1 MGCRE
6 SIQYLITIYLVTIF
20 LFSPILTFLCI
31 IIPIILLCLYKQFW
45 YLFIILGIC
54 LIYSCWLFFD
64 RHTDSKGGR
73 WSKRCRQ
80 LCIWKRFAHYFP
92 LHLIKTEDLD
102 PNHNYIFGYHPHGAF
117 ALSAFGNFGTDA
129 THFSTIFP
137 NIRPHLM
144 LLRLQFLFPFTRD
157 LFLNLGACCVSRE
170 SCEYL
175 LSGKCGKGHAL
186 VIVLGGVPEMHATKN
201 ETMIF
206 YINRRKGF
214 VKLALKYG
222 YV

>member
-1 MGCRE
+1 MGI
-6 SIQYLITIYLVTIF
+6 SF
-20 LFSPILTFLCI
+20 L
-31 IIPIILLCLYKQFW
+31 Y
-45 YLFIILGIC
+45 G
-54 LIYSCWLFFD
+54 CWLVFD

-73 WSKRCRQ
+73 WSEYCRK
-80 LCIWKRFAHYFP
+80 LCIWKRFAEYFP
-92 LHLIKTEDLD
+92 LKLIKTEELD
-102 PNHNYIFGYHPHGAF
+102 PNRNYIFGFHPHGAF
-117 ALSAFGNFGTDA
+117 ALSAFENFATDA

-186 VIVLGGVPEMHATKN
+186 VIVLGGIPEMHVTRN
-201 ETMIF
+201 GTMIF
-206 YINRRKGF
+206 YIKRRKGF
-214 VKLALKYG
+214 VRLALQHG
-222 YV
+222 YVQS